1 MRSVTFV
8 LACALALIQTAPS
21 ARETAPLTLT
31 SARVS
36 LDGTSNVHDF
46 TASSTDVRLTAVEL
60 GGTPAGDVFG
70 YVLQAGGLKTFDIV
84 IPAATLTSPREGIDK
99 NMHKALKV
107 AQHPDITFAL
117 KALEPAAGAYR
128 ATGVLTIAGVS
139 KDVVLEL
146 TAERK
151 GSTLAVSGGTD
162 LLMTDYGVAPPK
174 AMMGM
179 IKSSPK
185 VTIRFELVLS

>member
-8 LACALALIQTAPS
+8 LACALALVQAAPGVR
-21 ARETAPLTLT
+21 AAAPLTLT
-31 SARVS
+31 SARVT

-60 GGTPAGDVFG
+60 GGGPAGDVLDA
-70 YVLQAGGLKTFDIV
+70 VLQGALRTFTIT

-107 AQHPDITFAL
+107 TQYPDITFSL
-117 KALEPAAGAYR
+117 KTLEPAAGAYR
-128 ATGVLTIAGVS
+128 AAGLLTIAGVS
-139 KDVVLEL
+139 KDVVLDL
-146 TAERK
+146 RAERNGAALAVT
-151 GSTLAVSGGTD
+151 GSTE